1 MKYIFVFFRK
11 RKDIIDKSLEQR
23 MPRPRKNSYA
33 EDKPPYSYVA
43 LCVMAIDSSSSKM
56 MTLSDIYKFITDNF
70 PFYRNTKLRWQN
82 SLRHNLSFNDCF
94 VKISKTN
101 EQGGKGSYWTLHQQ
115 SSQMFEEGSLLR
127 RKRRFHQHQIR
138 KTRVNDITDISNSN
152 QDGMKRN
159 INKNNPHINV
169 IKEECEFA
177 TRETSYT
184 SFTIENILDND
195 DKACECRKRKHS
207 WKSDDEDTKIQ
218 NSCCDRTCCA
228 TDVKRKK
235 ELSSQASCNS

>member
-1 MKYIFVFFRK
+1 LM
-11 RKDIIDKSLEQR
+11 QR

-43 LCVMAIDSSSSKM
+43 LCVMAIKSSSSKM

-94 VKISKTN
+94 VKISKAN

-127 RKRRFHQHQIR
+127 RKRRFQHQNR
-138 KTRVNDITDISNSN
+138 NKARVDDITNNNNSN
-152 QDGMKRN
+152 NDGLRRTNEKGSFCGGD
-159 INKNNPHINV
+159 NKGSLLKSGV
-169 IKEECEFA
+169 GL
-177 TRETSYT
+177 
-184 SFTIENILDND
+184 LD
-195 DKACECRKRKHS
+195 
-207 WKSDDEDTKIQ
+207 
-218 NSCCDRTCCA
+218 
-228 TDVKRKK
+228 
-235 ELSSQASCNS
+235 